1 MEPKSLVN
9 LLIIKLLSIAI
20 LCGTVSIAYGS
31 ELRMQ
36 VLTPMQR
43 VFYSTPVVEEND
55 AKIELW
61 TARNEYASTQV
72 AVYSE
77 EEVIIDKVQSTD
89 LVNEANGKVLA
100 ASNFS
105 YRFPAYVF
113 VERHTGQTPD
123 TELDGKAP
131 GWFPDP
137 FEESQKLSFSGTRS
151 LYGTWYVPP
160 DTPPGHYR
168 GELLITSGSGRRRLP
183 VLLQVWNF
191 TLPTRPSLYVTN
203 WVYISTIESHYQVKR
218 GTGEFWRVIEKV
230 AQDLAAHRQSVIYTQ
245 LSLIRSTQMPDGSYK
260 FDFRDYERWVNIFLN
275 QGFQAFEG
283 SHLFHGIV
291 DSYNI
296 QRFIGSGTVEFG
308 DKQLATP
315 EGQQYLLNLLQ
326 ALHGENQKLG
336 IQGKYLQHIRDEA
349 GVKDIALY
357 RQIAALVRTAMPG
370 IPIIDATGLSEDKR
384 AGMMD
389 IPVTVMGKPVSELN
403 EGVGI
408 AGGQWGRWWYTA
420 TFPRGRFPNRFID
433 YPLVKLRLIPWL
445 SWRTGMSGYL
455 HYGYN
460 CWDSPKKSPWEY
472 VGRNGNNPPGDPLV
486 VYPPRANRT
495 GGPVSS
501 LRWEAFRD
509 GMQDYEYLN
518 LLERWTNLTERSDK
532 AADKKLREEATKLL
546 QDIKAAVA
554 SPEEYPRD
562 SRAVE
567 SLRRRMGEVLDKI
580 ASCTGGGLSKQ

>member
-1 MEPKSLVN
+1 MVRSLMEPKSLVN

-218 GTGEFWRVIEKV
+218 G
-230 AQDLAAHRQSVIYTQ
+230 
-245 LSLIRSTQMPDGSYK
+245 
-260 FDFRDYERWVNIFLN
+260 
-275 QGFQAFEG
+275 
-283 SHLFHGIV
+283 
-291 DSYNI
+291 
-296 QRFIGSGTVEFG
+296 
-308 DKQLATP
+308 P
-315 EGQQYLLNLLQ
+315 E
-326 ALHGENQKLG
+326 
-336 IQGKYLQHIRDEA
+336 
-349 GVKDIALY
+349 
-357 RQIAALVRTAMPG
+357 
-370 IPIIDATGLSEDKR
+370 
-384 AGMMD
+384 
-389 IPVTVMGKPVSELN
+389 
-403 EGVGI
+403 
-408 AGGQWGRWWYTA
+408 
-420 TFPRGRFPNRFID
+420 
-433 YPLVKLRLIPWL
+433 
-445 SWRTGMSGYL
+445 
-455 HYGYN
+455 
-460 CWDSPKKSPWEY
+460 
-472 VGRNGNNPPGDPLV
+472 
-486 VYPPRANRT
+486 
-495 GGPVSS
+495 SS
-501 LRWEAFRD
+501 
-509 GMQDYEYLN
+509 
-518 LLERWTNLTERSDK
+518 
-532 AADKKLREEATKLL
+532 
-546 QDIKAAVA
+546 
-554 SPEEYPRD
+554 
-562 SRAVE
+562 
-567 SLRRRMGEVLDKI
+567 
-580 ASCTGGGLSKQ
+580 GGLLKRLPRTWRPTGRA